1 MDIANQTFNKELNQT
16 LNRTIP
22 EIIDKYIDLICEYF
36 AFIDEK
42 KNITHKKQYRYL
54 RTRGLDTITHVFVM
68 MMFYSKNLELTYYH
82 SQKSFYLY
90 VEFIEQ
96 ILDVQ
101 HTFLHL
107 SSRDA
112 SIFVYKKT
120 IYEIIPENRKEE
132 IIDEITDSR
141 IAKINLLINI
151 YKQIPSAY
159 IKDIHSQLKKYP
171 NISTINLENIYDYVY
186 TCDDDNLTYVID
198 ATTFIKNCNL

>member
-1 MDIANQTFNKELNQT
+1 MNTDIANQPFNKD
-16 LNRTIP
+16 LNRSIP

-42 KNITHKKQYRYL
+42 KNITHKKQYHYL
-54 RTRGLDTITHVFVM
+54 RTRGLDTITHVFVIM
-68 MMFYSKNLELTYYH
+68 LFYTKNLELTFYH

-96 ILDVQ
+96 IFDVQ

-112 SIFVYKKT
+112 SVFVYKKT
-120 IYEIIPENRKEE
+120 IYEIIPENRK
-132 IIDEITDSR
+132 DEVLGDLTNTQL
-141 IAKINLLINI
+141 AKINLLINI

-159 IKDIHSQLKKYP
+159 IKDIHLQLKKYP
-171 NISTINLENIYDYVY
+171 NISTIKLGELYDFVH
-186 TCDDDNLTYVID
+186 TCDDDNPTYVID
-198 ATTFIKNCNL
+198 ATKFILNQ

>member
-1 MDIANQTFNKELNQT
+1 MNTDSIVNQSFNKE

-22 EIIDKYIDLICEYF
+22 EIIDKYVSIICEYF
-36 AFIDEK
+36 AFIGEK
-42 KNITHKKQYRYL
+42 KNIIHKKQYSYL

-68 MMFYSKNLELTYYH
+68 ILFYTKNLELTYYH

-101 HTFLHL
+101 HAFLHL

-120 IYEIIPENRKEE
+120 IYEIIPEFRNELL
-132 IIDEITDSR
+132 DEPSFE
-141 IAKINLLINI
+141 KIHLLINI

-159 IKDIHSQLKKYP
+159 IKDIHSQLQKNP
-171 NISTINLENIYDYVY
+171 NMTIPQLEKIYDFVHS
-186 TCDDDNLTYVID
+186 CDDDNPTYVID
-198 ATTFIKNCNL
+198 TTTFILLYMYDI

>member
-1 MDIANQTFNKELNQT
+1 MDVSNQPFNKE

-22 EIIDKYIDLICEYF
+22 EIINKYVDLICEYF

-42 KNITHKKQYRYL
+42 KNIIHKKQYRYL

-68 MMFYSKNLELTYYH
+68 ILFYTKNLELTYFH

-107 SSRDA
+107 TSRDA
-112 SIFVYKKT
+112 SVFVYKKT
-120 IYEIIPENRKEE
+120 IYEIIPENRK
-132 IIDEITDSR
+132 DELLNDGDLQF
-141 IAKINLLINI
+141 AKMHLLINI
-151 YKQIPSAY
+151 FKQIPSEY
-159 IKDIHSQLKKYP
+159 IRDIHCQLQKNP
-171 NISTINLENIYDYVY
+171 NITISSLEKIYDFVY
-186 TCDDDNLTYVID
+186 TCDDDNPTYVID
-198 ATTFIKNCNL
+198 AITFIINL

>member
-1 MDIANQTFNKELNQT
+1 MDVSNQPFNKE

-22 EIIDKYIDLICEYF
+22 EIIDKYVALICEYF

-42 KNITHKKQYRYL
+42 KNITHKKQYHYL

-68 MMFYSKNLELTYYH
+68 MLIYTKNLELTYFH

-107 SSRDA
+107 TSRDA
-112 SIFVYKKT
+112 SVFVYKKT

-132 IIDEITDSR
+132 LLDDDDHLQF
-141 IAKINLLINI
+141 AKIHLLINI

-159 IKDIHSQLKKYP
+159 IKDIHCQLQKNP
-171 NISTINLENIYDYVY
+171 NMTITQLEKIYDFVY
-186 TCDDDNLTYVID
+186 TCDDDNPTYVID
-198 ATTFIKNCNL
+198 ATTFILNL

>member
-1 MDIANQTFNKELNQT
+1 MDVSNQSFNKELN
-16 LNRTIP
+16 RTVP
-22 EIIDKYIDLICEYF
+22 EIIDKYADLICEYF

-42 KNITHKKQYRYL
+42 KNIIHKKQYHYL

-68 MMFYSKNLELTYYH
+68 MLFYTKNLELTYYH

-90 VEFIEQ
+90 VEFVEQ

-120 IYEIIPENRKEE
+120 IYEIIPENRK
-132 IIDEITDSR
+132 DEVLDDADHIQLS
-141 IAKINLLINI
+141 KISLLINI

-159 IKDIHSQLKKYP
+159 IKVIHSQLKNQ
-171 NISTINLENIYDYVY
+171 NISTINLGKLYDFIH
-186 TCDDDNLTYVID
+186 TCDDDNSTYLVD
-198 ATTFIKNCNL
+198 ATTFIINL